1 MRLIALLCL
10 RGFSPNLTGLA
21 FAGVMSSW
29 TPSEGEAAMLTCSI
43 LTRAVE
49 GPAADVHD
57 RMPVIL
63 PDEVQSAWIDPKQT
77 DSEKAL
83 ALAREKAVTA
93 VEHFRVSPRVN
104 NAKNQ
109 SAELIEP
116 FENPA
121 WLVTII
127 RSADCLISR
136 LVGHL
141 TQDSLPLSV
150 ATH

>member
-1 MRLIALLCL
+1 LEGATGGFVETQPSL
-10 RGFSPNLTGLA
+10 R
-21 FAGVMSSW
+21 
-29 TPSEGEAAMLTCSI
+29 
-43 LTRAVE
+43 
-49 GPAADVHD
+49 
-57 RMPVIL
+57 
-63 PDEVQSAWIDPKQT
+63 DPKQT
-77 DSEKAL
+77 DSEKVL
-83 ALAREKAVTA
+83 ALAREKTVTA
-93 VEHFRVSPRVN
+93 LEHYPVSPRVN

-116 FENPA
+116 FENPV

-136 LVGHL
+136 LGGHL